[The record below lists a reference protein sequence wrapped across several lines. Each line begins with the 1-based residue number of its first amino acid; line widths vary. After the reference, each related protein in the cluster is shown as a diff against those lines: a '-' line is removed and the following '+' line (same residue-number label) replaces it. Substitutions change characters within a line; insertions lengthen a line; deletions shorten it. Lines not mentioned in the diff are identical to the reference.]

1 LSFWPQKTTDLYD
14 PTSRQKKKSC
24 CGRSSQH
31 LSAEHSIVFRLDFSA
46 MLVHQSHLLEH
57 HQNDSLRQKREPNAA
72 PVEVAV
78 VTNQTKVG
86 KQREVVVVVV
96 VAVVVSIRVQQVEE
110 FRGVPLR

>member
-1 LSFWPQKTTDLYD
+1 
-14 PTSRQKKKSC
+14 
-24 CGRSSQH
+24 
-31 LSAEHSIVFRLDFSA
+31 

-78 VTNQTKVG
+78 VLTKVG